1 MVNYSSEHTLT
12 LPAQE
17 PIRMTG
23 RTNELLRPILLQV
36 RKYDQRK
43 IISTAD
49 KTDLQR
55 TVRG

>member
-17 PIRMTG
+17 LIRMTG
-23 RTNELLRPILLQV
+23 RTNELLRPILSQI
-36 RKYDQRK
+36 RKYDERK